1 MAGVVDFEVAFP
13 DGRLDL
19 GSVARR
25 AGLPLPDV
33 LRITHS
39 AEFPAL
45 GPGERSVDLAVE
57 AAKALLKRSAA
68 APDDITHVVYA
79 GSGEWDVP
87 FWSPAAHAAA
97 ELGIANAHCFEVA
110 NFCNAAATAIS
121 VALDKI
127 ELGRADVV
135 LVLVADRLST
145 MVDHDD
151 PGSKELFNFGD
162 AAGAVLLG
170 RDGVS
175 FEVLGSRMR
184 TDPTWSHYYHGVV
197 RDDRV
202 VIRREP
208 HRPGLTAAY
217 LGHFTELT
225 DRVLADVGQGVG
237 DVAWFLVNHGDRD
250 MHRKVLGEL
259 GIPPE
264 RSVFNYDRLGHMG
277 GVDVFIALRSL
288 LDDRRLRPG
297 DLLLFATSAMGF
309 SWAVTAVRFTPP
321 RSTGEVRSD
330 AP

>member
-1 MAGVVDFEVAFP
+1 MAGVIDFEVAFP
-13 DGRLDL
+13 TGRLDL
-19 GSVARR
+19 GAVAERT
-25 AGLPLPDV
+25 GLPLPEI

-39 AEFPAL
+39 PVFPAL

-57 AAKALLKRSAA
+57 SARALLKRSPV
-68 APDDITHVVYA
+68 APEDVTHVVYA
-79 GSGEWDVP
+79 GSGEWDEP

-97 ELGIANAHCFEVA
+97 ELGLADAHCFEVT
-110 NFCNAAATAIS
+110 NFCNASAAALA
-121 VALDKI
+121 VASDKVD
-127 ELGRADVV
+127 LGRAGVV

-162 AAGAVLLG
+162 AGGALLVGAGG
-170 RDGVS
+170 E

-184 TDPTWSHYYHGVV
+184 TDPTWSHYYHGEV

-208 HRPGLTAAY
+208 HRPGLSAAY
-217 LGHFTELT
+217 VRNFTALT
-225 DRVLADVGQGVG
+225 DRVLADVGARVG

-250 MHRKVLGEL
+250 MHRRVLGEL
-259 GIPPE
+259 GIPE
-264 RSVFNYDRLGHMG
+264 ARSVFGYDRLGHMG
-277 GVDVFIALRSL
+277 GVDVFLALRSL

-297 DLLLFATSAMGF
+297 DLVLFATSAMGF
-309 SWAVTAVRFTPP
+309 SWAITAVRYTPG